1 MSIWKKEWLNMKDI
15 IEYPKCESNEDLTEF
30 KSFITMKLNEIF
42 IKYKGLRITSTNM
55 NRLRF
60 ELIEKYPIIRDI
72 KDIGNGQITIIFN
85 KVFLLTKNI
94 VQNDDNF
101 ALELNN
107 SRYKLL
113 INNYNNIE
121 IIQTDKKG
129 LKVDNVEFFYEMI

>member
-1 MSIWKKEWLNMKDI
+1 MKDI
-15 IEYPKCESNEDLTEF
+15 IEYPKCENNEDLTEF

-94 VQNDDNF
+94 VQNDENF

>member
-1 MSIWKKEWLNMKDI
+1 MKDI

>member
-1 MSIWKKEWLNMKDI
+1 MKDI

-30 KSFITMKLNEIF
+30 KSFIMMKLNEIF

-60 ELIEKYPIIRDI
+60 ELIEKYPIIKDI
-72 KDIGNGQITIIFN
+72 KDIGNGKITIMFN

-107 SRYKLL
+107 SRYKLI

>member
-1 MSIWKKEWLNMKDI
+1 MSIWKKEWLIMKDI

>member
-1 MSIWKKEWLNMKDI
+1 MKDI

-30 KSFITMKLNEIF
+30 KSFIIMKLNEIF

-60 ELIEKYPIIRDI
+60 ELIEKYPIIKDI

-101 ALELNN
+101 SLELNN

-121 IIQTDKKG
+121 IIQTNKKG

>member
-1 MSIWKKEWLNMKDI
+1 MKDI

-42 IKYKGLRITSTNM
+42 IKYKGLRITLTNM

-60 ELIEKYPIIRDI
+60 ELIEKYPIIKDI
-72 KDIGNGQITIIFN
+72 KDIGNGKITIIFN

-107 SRYKLL
+107 SRYKLV

>member
-1 MSIWKKEWLNMKDI
+1 MPIWKKEWLNMKDI

>member
-1 MSIWKKEWLNMKDI
+1 MLVRKKEWLIMKDI

-30 KSFITMKLNEIF
+30 KSFIIMKLNEIF

-60 ELIEKYPIIRDI
+60 ELIEKYPIIKDI

-101 ALELNN
+101 SLELNN

-121 IIQTDKKG
+121 IIQTNKKG